1 MLNLSN
7 NRINDEVEWGKYRSF
22 QMLTNYNTLKGLKAL
37 LIITLLL
44 SVLILFLP
52 WTQTIRSKGYIT
64 TLKPNQRPQTVQS
77 VIGGR
82 IEKWYVQEGDFV
94 NKGDTVMF
102 LSETKDDYFDPNLL
116 SRTEAQIASKEQS
129 VGAYMANVKALDRQ
143 ADALVAT
150 KRLKLQQGQNY
161 IMQAR
166 LAIQS
171 DSMDVQAVTL
181 QNETAQNQLKRME
194 ELYEKGLKS
203 LTELEAGRVKLQDMH
218 AKSIT
223 IENKLLESRN
233 KLINA
238 QVELGSIDNQY
249 RDKLSKI
256 ESDKFAAL
264 SAMYDAEVVVTKM
277 QNQYMNYSVRT
288 GLYYITSP
296 QDGYITRTLQSGLG
310 ETVKEGAELVS
321 IMPAKIDIAV
331 SMFVEPM
338 DLPLVKKGQAVR
350 FIFDGWPTIAFS
362 GWPELSYGTFG
373 GRVYAIDN
381 FISENGKYRVLVQP
395 DEQDKPWPSA
405 LRVGSGANAM
415 SLLQDVSIWYELW
428 RQLNGFPPDYYHTS
442 TPSISEQ
449 K

>member
-1 MLNLSN
+1 
-7 NRINDEVEWGKYRSF
+7 
-22 QMLTNYNTLKGLKAL
+22 
-37 LIITLLL
+37 
-44 SVLILFLP
+44 
-52 WTQTIRSKGYIT
+52 
-64 TLKPNQRPQTVQS
+64 
-77 VIGGR
+77 
-82 IEKWYVQEGDFV
+82 
-94 NKGDTVMF
+94 MF

>member
-1 MLNLSN
+1 
-7 NRINDEVEWGKYRSF
+7 
-22 QMLTNYNTLKGLKAL
+22 MLTNYNTLKGLKAL

-331 SMFVEPM
+331 SIFVEPM

>member
-331 SMFVEPM
+331 SIFVEPM

>member
-116 SRTEAQIASKEQS
+116 NRTEAQIASKEQS

-331 SMFVEPM
+331 SIFVEPM

>member
-264 SAMYDAEVVVTKM
+264 SAMYDAEVV
-277 QNQYMNYSVRT
+277 
-288 GLYYITSP
+288 
-296 QDGYITRTLQSGLG
+296 D
-310 ETVKEGAELVS
+310 
-321 IMPAKIDIAV
+321 
-331 SMFVEPM
+331 
-338 DLPLVKKGQAVR
+338 
-350 FIFDGWPTIAFS
+350 
-362 GWPELSYGTFG
+362 
-373 GRVYAIDN
+373 
-381 FISENGKYRVLVQP
+381 
-395 DEQDKPWPSA
+395 
-405 LRVGSGANAM
+405 
-415 SLLQDVSIWYELW
+415 
-428 RQLNGFPPDYYHTS
+428 
-442 TPSISEQ
+442 
-449 K
+449 